1 VNPVGGKEFYSV
13 KEVAQ
18 ILSLSPDRI
27 YEYLRTG
34 RLHGSRLAEHS
45 AWRIPSAELERLKGL
60 SSGKVITRS
69 ETKPGRWSDVAD
81 IAAQFQHSLSRID
94 PKDWAIWG
102 IPDTGQPPLTSEAG
116 LKIWMDR
123 GKLVA
128 NLVVEQ
134 DHRFPLFLTRLKT
147 SFPEFKK
154 FNKWKN
160 SLTEFIGLC
169 WTVAHE
175 IRSRAENET
184 GLNLISIPVPGKG
197 HLLNVPKFVYE
208 FALDNYAGRN
218 RPELEVLQNDP
229 NRYKL
234 APKDLSDYIL
244 AIGSEAEMMR
254 CQKATI
260 SLSDQYTND
269 KRIGEIRAKAVH
281 INKGAKPF
289 LTALSEVLE
298 ESTGDS

>member
-1 VNPVGGKEFYSV
+1 MGSKEFYSV
-13 KEVAQ
+13 KEIAQ

-34 RLHGSRLAEHS
+34 HLHGSRLTQRS
-45 AWRIPSAELERLKGL
+45 AWRVPATELERLKGL

-116 LKIWMDR
+116 LQIWTDR
-123 GKLVA
+123 GKPVA
-128 NLVVEQ
+128 NLAVER
-134 DHRFPLFLTRLKT
+134 DRRFPLFLSRLKT

-160 SLTEFIGLC
+160 SITEFIGLC

-184 GLNLISIPVPGKG
+184 GLNLSSIPVPGKG

-208 FALDNYAGRN
+208 FALDNYAGQN
-218 RPELEVLQNDP
+218 QPELEILQNDP
-229 NRYKL
+229 IRHKL
-234 APKDLSDYIL
+234 VPKDLPNYIL

-269 KRIGEIRAKAVH
+269 IRIGQIRARAVH
-281 INKGAKPF
+281 INNGVKPF
-289 LTALSEVLE
+289 LTALSELLE
-298 ESTGDS
+298 EATSDC